1 MRSRARRCD
10 HADALVF
17 ANILRTDLAAHRPL
31 PADSELVGAIAVLAR
46 APQDAVWDRTRAHN
60 KLRSLLR
67 EQLPR
72 IPGSVGDLRGGSC
85 GQRPAPYWQ
94 PPRRRRRRPG

>member
-46 APQDAVWDRTRAHN
+46 APQDAVWDRTPGPQQAALAAARAAPPD
-60 KLRSLLR
+60 SW
-67 EQLPR
+67 
-72 IPGSVGDLRGGSC
+72 
-85 GQRPAPYWQ
+85 QRW
-94 PPRRRRRRPG
+94 